1 MPNTNLDGNRIYA
14 RTGPPPGSANFR
26 TDLRD
31 VLSGAFAVFFGIRR
45 G

>member
-1 MPNTNLDGNRIYA
+1 MANTNPDGNRVLHA
-14 RTGPPPGSANFR
+14 DGLAAGSANVR
-26 TDLRD
+26 KDLRD